1 MIRVMRDLDVDRLR
15 VSPDSKNVTH
25 QDWMI
30 AALLALNTSLDTKFQ
45 ISPES
50 IPSMK
55 SLEEKDKEEDA
66 KTELALATGD
76 STGPVGASLP
86 NRQDDDN
93 LVELGKKEEP
103 EFKNQT
109 SETKCEDE
117 LVLAI
122 KTLQK
127 PFIVDPLAKHD
138 FDSFIV
144 ETFQR

>member
-66 KTELALATGD
+66 KTA
-76 STGPVGASLP
+76 
-86 NRQDDDN
+86 
-93 LVELGKKEEP
+93 
-103 EFKNQT
+103 
-109 SETKCEDE
+109 
-117 LVLAI
+117 
-122 KTLQK
+122 
-127 PFIVDPLAKHD
+127 
-138 FDSFIV
+138 
-144 ETFQR
+144 